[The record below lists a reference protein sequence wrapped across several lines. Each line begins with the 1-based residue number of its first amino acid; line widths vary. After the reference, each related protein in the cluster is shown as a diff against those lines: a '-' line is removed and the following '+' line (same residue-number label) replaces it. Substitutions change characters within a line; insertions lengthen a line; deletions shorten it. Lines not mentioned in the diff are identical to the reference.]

1 MHLHRLIAAATT
13 LLLTPLAPAQQQ
25 DQPIIFAFDV
35 RITLSD
41 LAAERLKTTREGIVV
56 SAYYTG
62 EPLPSA
68 ENRANQIGTIDL
80 GTENREVIGAEG
92 LVRITGKKVD
102 LRRLEWIKGPVLLNV
117 NVYSARRTN
126 PDNILSCDFFDGKL
140 SSAVRKTPVLHCTLI
155 EERTATDHKH

>member
-126 PDNILSCDFFDGKL
+126 PDIILSCDFFDGKL

>member
-92 LVRITGKKVD
+92 LVRVTGKKVD
-102 LRRLEWIKGPVLLNV
+102 FRRLEWIKGPVLLNV

>member
-1 MHLHRLIAAATT
+1 MRPFRLIAAATL
-13 LLLTPLAPAQQQ
+13 LLLTPPAPAQQ

-41 LAAERLKTTREGIVV
+41 LAAERLRTTREGIVV
-56 SAYYTG
+56 SSYYTG

-102 LRRLEWIKGPVLLNV
+102 LRRLEWIKGSVLLNV

>member
-41 LAAERLKTTREGIVV
+41 LAAERLRTTREGIVV

-102 LRRLEWIKGPVLLNV
+102 LRRLEWIKGSVLLNV

-155 EERTATDHKH
+155 EERTATDHKY

>member
-41 LAAERLKTTREGIVV
+41 LAAERLRTTREGIVV

-102 LRRLEWIKGPVLLNV
+102 LRRLEWIKGSVLLNV

>member
-1 MHLHRLIAAATT
+1 MRPLRLIAATT
-13 LLLTPLAPAQQQ
+13 LLLTPPAPAQQ
-25 DQPIIFAFDV
+25 DPLIIFAFDV

-41 LAAERLKTTREGIVV
+41 LAAERLRTTREGIVV

-62 EPLPSA
+62 DPLPSA

-102 LRRLEWIKGPVLLNV
+102 LRRLDWIKGPVMLNV

-140 SSAVRKTPVLHCTLI
+140 SSAVRKTPTLHCTLI
-155 EERTATDHKH
+155 EERTTTEHKH

>member
-1 MHLHRLIAAATT
+1 MRPFRLIAAAAL
-13 LLLTPLAPAQQQ
+13 LLLTPPAPAQQ

-41 LAAERLKTTREGIVV
+41 LAAERLRTTREGIVV

-62 EPLPSA
+62 DPLPSA

-80 GTENREVIGAEG
+80 GAENREVIGAEG
-92 LVRITGKKVD
+92 LVRITGKKID
-102 LRRLEWIKGPVLLNV
+102 LRRLDWIKGPVMLNV

-140 SSAVRKTPVLHCTLI
+140 SSAVRKTPTLHCTLI
-155 EERTATDHKH
+155 EERTTTEHKH

>member
-1 MHLHRLIAAATT
+1 MRPFRLIAAATL
-13 LLLTPLAPAQQQ
+13 LLLTPPAPAQQ

-41 LAAERLKTTREGIVV
+41 LAAERLRTTREGIVV

-62 EPLPSA
+62 APLPSA

-80 GTENREVIGAEG
+80 GAENREVIGAEG
-92 LVRITGKKVD
+92 LVRITGKKID
-102 LRRLEWIKGPVLLNV
+102 LRRLDWIKGPVMLNV

-140 SSAVRKTPVLHCTLI
+140 SSAVRTPPTLHCTLI
-155 EERTATDHKH
+155 EERTTTEHKH

>member
-102 LRRLEWIKGPVLLNV
+102 LRRLEWIKGSVLLNV

>member
-41 LAAERLKTTREGIVV
+41 LAAERLRTTREGIVV

-102 LRRLEWIKGPVLLNV
+102 LRRLEWIKGSVLLNV

-140 SSAVRKTPVLHCTLI
+140 SSAVRKAPVLHCTLI

>member
-1 MHLHRLIAAATT
+1 MPTLRIIAATT
-13 LLLTPLAPAQQQ
+13 LLLTPLAHTQQ
-25 DQPIIFAFDV
+25 DQPIIFAFDI

-41 LAAERLKTTREGIVV
+41 LAADRLRTTREGIVV

-62 EPLPSA
+62 EPLPSS
-68 ENRANQIGTIDL
+68 ENRANQIGAIDL

-102 LRRLEWIKGPVLLNV
+102 LRRLEWIKGPVMLNV

-140 SSAVRKTPVLHCTLI
+140 SSAVRKTPTLHCTLI
-155 EERTATDHKH
+155 EERTATEHKH

>member
-1 MHLHRLIAAATT
+1 MPPLRFIAASTL
-13 LLLTPLAPAQQQ
+13 LLLTPLAPAQQ
-25 DQPIIFAFDV
+25 DQPITFAFDV

-41 LAAERLKTTREGIVV
+41 LAAERLTTTREGIVV
-56 SAYYTG
+56 SAYYTC

-80 GTENREVIGAEG
+80 GAENREVIGAEG

-102 LRRLEWIKGPVLLNV
+102 LRRLEWIKGPVMLNV

-140 SSAVRKTPVLHCTLI
+140 SSAIRKTPTLHCTLI
-155 EERTATDHKH
+155 TERTATDHKH

>member
-1 MHLHRLIAAATT
+1 MRPLRLIAATT
-13 LLLTPLAPAQQQ
+13 LLLLTPPAPAQQ
-25 DQPIIFAFDV
+25 DQLIIFAFDV

-62 EPLPSA
+62 DPLPSA

-80 GTENREVIGAEG
+80 GAENREVIGAEG

-102 LRRLEWIKGPVLLNV
+102 LRRLDWIKGPVMLNV

-140 SSAVRKTPVLHCTLI
+140 SSAVRKTPTLHCTLI
-155 EERTATDHKH
+155 EERTTTEHKH

>member
-1 MHLHRLIAAATT
+1 MPTLRLIAATT
-13 LLLTPLAPAQQQ
+13 LLLTPLAPAQQ

-41 LAAERLKTTREGIVV
+41 LATERLRTTREGIVV

-92 LVRITGKKVD
+92 LVRITGKKID

-117 NVYSARRTN
+117 NIYSARRTN

-140 SSAVRKTPVLHCTLI
+140 SSAVRKTPTLHCTLI
-155 EERTATDHKH
+155 EERTATEHKH